1 LVEESEQ
8 IMKILSAF
16 AFGNEEIMRQF
27 IQSRFKNYVDRDNYQ
42 KHLNSDLE
50 NKEQTPLKSI

>member
-1 LVEESEQ
+1 
-8 IMKILSAF
+8 MKILSAF
-16 AFGNEEIMRQF
+16 AFGNEDIMRQF